1 MLVIRLTRVG
11 KKNTPAFRV
20 VVADKKRSAKRKFI
34 EILGHYNPSINPK
47 TVVINKEKALGWIK
61 KGAQPSD
68 TVLNLMCDLEIL
80 PKNKKVKIVYGKATK
95 KKDKGKT
102 EEKAE
107 IKVKSP
113 AEDIETAEQPDEESP
128 EPANVGADALP
139 DATSEAD
146 SPELKTKNQNDAP
159 ETEKQ

>member
-47 TVVINKEKALGWIK
+47 TIVIDKEKSLEWIK

-68 TVLNLMCDLEIL
+68 TVLNLMCDLGIL
-80 PKNKKVKIVYGKATK
+80 AKTKRVKIAYGKATK
-95 KKDKGKT
+95 KKDKAKKGD
-102 EEKAE
+102 EAENKAR
-107 IKVKSP
+107 VK
-113 AEDIETAEQPDEESP
+113 EESP
-128 EPANVGADALP
+128 ADEAESVEEPA
-139 DATSEAD
+139 TESSEPAAEDQTD
-146 SPELKTKNQNDAP
+146 ST
-159 ETEKQ
+159 ETEK